1 MVTARIEDGI
11 VYSPFPEHPPAEISM
26 FEAVRRCLIK
36 HRDKTALIIDDEKI
50 THSEMLSMFR
60 KFAVGF
66 QRQGV
71 RPADRVYVH
80 LENTVE
86 SFVALYSVIFA
97 GGVVILSDPEL
108 TMDEIVLRMKYGNAS
123 HVLSSSKDCHKFK
136 KIKEEMNLKSIFVV
150 GKSEGCTSTS
160 EFTTLN
166 EKEFQEVPLT
176 DVKKELAALIYTSGT
191 TGISKVVEATQYSFV
206 TVLEPS
212 RLDITFDESEIIAA
226 WGQITIS
233 FGFRYFLSIVC
244 SGSTAVVLTRDTP
257 VQEMVDTLRKHEV
270 TTLSGPVIVLQQ
282 LVKELQRT
290 SVRLDSVTKVEANGV
305 LLSKQAAREILSAF
319 NLKGLRNPYG
329 ATEGC
334 GMICTQFKN
343 RIACDTIGFPAP
355 RTQIKVVDTETGRV
369 LGPGERGQLYIRS
382 PMLLASYR
390 NNADSTSVPFTT
402 DGWMLSGDIG
412 YYDDAGQFYIVE
424 RMKDCFRC
432 MERWVLPTDIEAV
445 LLSHADVAEAAVAGV
460 PHDQY
465 NEVAKAFVVLEP
477 ASQNKAIRV
486 TENDLQDF
494 VADRVPIYKRLYGGV
509 VFVDSLPKTGT
520 GKVQKKILTGIA

>member
-36 HRDKTALIIDDEKI
+36 HGDKTALIIDDEKM

-60 KFAVGF
+60 RFAAGF
-66 QRQGV
+66 QMQGV
-71 RPADRVYVH
+71 RPADRVFVH
-80 LENTVE
+80 LENSVE

-97 GGVVILSDPEL
+97 GGVVILSDPQL
-108 TMDEIVLRMKYGNAS
+108 TMDEILLRMRHGNAS
-123 HVLSSSKDCHKFK
+123 HVLSSSKDCQEFQ

-166 EKEFQEVPLT
+166 EEEFQEVPLT
-176 DVKKELAALIYTSGT
+176 DVKKELAALTYTSGT

-206 TVLEPS
+206 TALEPS
-212 RLDITFDESEIIAA
+212 RLDITFDESEIIAT
-226 WGQITIS
+226 WGQLTFT

-244 SGSTAVVLTRDTP
+244 SGSTAVVLSRDTP

-270 TTLSGPVIVLQQ
+270 TTLSGPVVVLQQ
-282 LVKELQRT
+282 LIKELQRT
-290 SVRLDSVTKVEANGV
+290 SARLDSVTKVEACGV
-305 LLSKQAAREILSAF
+305 LLSKQATREILSAF
-319 NLKGLRNPYG
+319 NLKELRNPYG

-334 GMICTQFKN
+334 GIICTTLKN
-343 RIACDTIGFPAP
+343 RIACDTIGFPVP
-355 RTQIKVVDTETGRV
+355 MTQIKVVDTETGRV
-369 LGPGERGQLYIRS
+369 LGPGEKGQLHIRS
-382 PMLLASYR
+382 PVLLANYR
-390 NNADSTSVPFTT
+390 NNPNPTSVVFTT
-402 DGWMLSGDIG
+402 DGWMISGDIG

-424 RMKDCFRC
+424 RMKDCFKC
-432 MERWVLPTDIEAV
+432 MGRQVLPTDIEAL
-445 LLSHADVAEAAVAGV
+445 LLSHSDIAEVAVAGV

-465 NEVAKAFVVLEP
+465 NEVAKAFVVLKP
-477 ASQNKAIRV
+477 ASQNKAISV

-494 VADRVPIYKRLYGGV
+494 VAVK
-509 VFVDSLPKTGT
+509 
-520 GKVQKKILTGIA
+520 

>member
-36 HRDKTALIIDDEKI
+36 HGDKTAL
-50 THSEMLSMFR
+50 
-60 KFAVGF
+60 V
-66 QRQGV
+66 
-71 RPADRVYVH
+71 
-80 LENTVE
+80 
-86 SFVALYSVIFA
+86 
-97 GGVVILSDPEL
+97 
-108 TMDEIVLRMKYGNAS
+108 TM
-123 HVLSSSKDCHKFK
+123 
-136 KIKEEMNLKSIFVV
+136 
-150 GKSEGCTSTS
+150 
-160 EFTTLN
+160 
-166 EKEFQEVPLT
+166 
-176 DVKKELAALIYTSGT
+176 
-191 TGISKVVEATQYSFV
+191 
-206 TVLEPS
+206 
-212 RLDITFDESEIIAA
+212 
-226 WGQITIS
+226 
-233 FGFRYFLSIVC
+233 
-244 SGSTAVVLTRDTP
+244 
-257 VQEMVDTLRKHEV
+257 
-270 TTLSGPVIVLQQ
+270 LSGPVVVLQQ

-290 SVRLDSVTKVEANGV
+290 SARLDSVTKVEACGV

-329 ATEGC
+329 ATEGA
-334 GMICTQFKN
+334 GMICTPFKN
-343 RIACDTIGFPAP
+343 RIAVDTVGFPAP
-355 RTQIKVVDTETGRV
+355 RTQIKVVDTNTGTV

-390 NNADSTSVPFTT
+390 NNADFTSVVFTP

-424 RMKDCFRC
+424 RMKDCFKC

-494 VADRVPIYKRLYGGV
+494 VAGSWKSLTDTETRHPIAVELRRKVDEIIRERRLSGCRRRCDEEPWKLAERETFDRGRRFDGNAAG
-509 VFVDSLPKTGT
+509 DCC
-520 GKVQKKILTGIA
+520 